1 MENRRAMD
9 QPKSPRPGDDY
20 YCDLAE
26 KFVPQCREFDVRLL
40 TTSDNPIE
48 IYWRYLVG
56 NNVRVVPL
64 RSGHVD
70 MFTREHLDEFIAAFY
85 AADDGA
91 NSINQK
97 PSSILRA

>member
-1 MENRRAMD
+1 MITTAIWRRNSYRNAANLMCAFL
-9 QPKSPRPGDDY
+9 RP
-20 YCDLAE
+20 
-26 KFVPQCREFDVRLL
+26 
-40 TTSDNPIE
+40 SDSPIE

-56 NNVRVVPL
+56 NNVCVVPL
-64 RSGHVD
+64 HSGHVD
-70 MFTREHLDEFIAAFY
+70 MFTREHLDEFIADFY

>member
-1 MENRRAMD
+1 MEKRRALD
-9 QPKSPRPGDDY
+9 QPKSPSLSYDY

-26 KFVPQCREFDVRLL
+26 KFVPQRREFDVLLL
-40 TTSDNPIE
+40 TASDNPIE

-64 RSGHVD
+64 HSGHVE
-70 MFTREHLDEFIAAFY
+70 MFRREHLDEFIAAFY